1 MSPEEAAALRA
12 EVVSLRRQNAVMRDA
27 LKTIERRLRV
37 GAAPLV
43 PFLNAH
49 AGPAEK
55 AAWTS
60 IYSSAL
66 RAQLALHPPDQ
77 IESDQ

>member
-1 MSPEEAAALRA
+1 MSPEEATALRA
-12 EVVSLRRQNAVMRDA
+12 EVVSLRHQNAVMRDA
-27 LKTIERRLRV
+27 LETIERRLRV

-49 AGPAEK
+49 AGPVEK

-60 IYSSAL
+60 IYSSVI
-66 RAQLALHPPDQ
+66 RAQLALFDPNQ
-77 IESDQ
+77 FESDQ